1 MTSRIFDPPSSPS
14 SGQDGLEGYLEQDA
28 MVGDVPPEVSD
39 GVAAV
44 SPAHLDLQRAADAV
58 QVRAILTCEVN
69 CKYILFEDF
78 STSSAILYRNWLKC
92 AKI

>member
-1 MTSRIFDPPSSPS
+1 MTSAIHISGIFDTLFPPSR
-14 SGQDGLEGYLEQDA
+14 QDQLEGYLEQDA
-28 MVGDVPPEVSD
+28 IVGDVPPEMSD

-69 CKYILFEDF
+69 YKYILF
-78 STSSAILYRNWLKC
+78 
-92 AKI
+92 